1 MILGIGIAII
11 EVERIQASY
20 EKFGDRF
27 LNRILHQNEINYCLS
42 HRVPGPFLAARF
54 AAKEAT
60 IKALGSSA
68 VGLHEVEVVR
78 PAGRRPELRLGGRAA
93 AVAAEIGVE
102 ELALSLSHSRDYA
115 VAMVVLRHAG
125 PHERR

>member
-1 MILGIGIAII
+1 MATMQVGVDIVEIARI
-11 EVERIQASY
+11 EAALRR
-20 EKFGDRF
+20 FGDRF
-27 LNRILHQNEINYCLS
+27 QR
-42 HRVPGPFLAARF
+42 RVYTSGELAETGGAVPSLAVRF

-102 ELALSLSHSRDYA
+102 ELALSLSNSRDYA